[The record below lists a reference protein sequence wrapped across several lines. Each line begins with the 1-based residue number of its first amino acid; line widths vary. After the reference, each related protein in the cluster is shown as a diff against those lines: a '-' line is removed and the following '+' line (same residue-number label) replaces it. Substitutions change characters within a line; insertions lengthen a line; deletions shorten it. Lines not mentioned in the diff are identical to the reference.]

1 MRIWVCALAKNEHKY
16 INEWVKH
23 YIDMKVSHIVIYD
36 NDDIDE
42 AKNIADFIDNRY
54 KKYVEII
61 NIRGYHEKNLQ
72 ARIYTDFYNKYN
84 KQFDWCCF
92 FDIDEFLT
100 GVSNIQLLLS
110 DIKLFRAK
118 QIRVKWRL
126 FGDDDIIERDTTK
139 PVLNAFN
146 KVIKKSLSRDLKRK
160 CELHNQAKCIVK
172 GGLRCVYFNS
182 VHYISDMTMKLPT
195 ELLPSGKECYGKVA
209 ILDNYDN
216 ETIYLNHYM
225 TKSLSEFIEQ
235 KLNRTDAVFDERK
248 LKLDYYWRINTKTN
262 AKLEY
267 LKERG
272 IDYEL

>member
-1 MRIWVCALAKNEHKY
+1 MRVWVCALAKNEHKY

-42 AKNIADFIDNRY
+42 SKNIADFIDNRY

-72 ARIYTDFYNKYN
+72 ARIYTDFYNRYN

-100 GVSNIQLLLS
+100 GVSNIQLWLS

-126 FGDDDIIERDTTK
+126 FGDDEIID
-139 PVLNAFN
+139 V
-146 KVIKKSLSRDLKRK
+146 
-160 CELHNQAKCIVK
+160 
-172 GGLRCVYFNS
+172 
-182 VHYISDMTMKLPT
+182 
-195 ELLPSGKECYGKVA
+195 
-209 ILDNYDN
+209 
-216 ETIYLNHYM
+216 
-225 TKSLSEFIEQ
+225 
-235 KLNRTDAVFDERK
+235 VFLVSYR
-248 LKLDYYWRINTKTN
+248 
-262 AKLEY
+262 
-267 LKERG
+267 
-272 IDYEL
+272 